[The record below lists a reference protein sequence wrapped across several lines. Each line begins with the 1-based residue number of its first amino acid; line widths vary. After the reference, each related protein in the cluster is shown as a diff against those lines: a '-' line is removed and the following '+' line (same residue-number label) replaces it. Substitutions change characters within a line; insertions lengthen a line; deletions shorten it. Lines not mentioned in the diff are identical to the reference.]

1 VSNFLKSSK
10 KSTPQSSE
18 EDGYLVSHEL
28 STEINATIRKSGD
41 VFSLIKINILGFL
54 D

>member
-1 VSNFLKSSK
+1 FLKSSK

-18 EDGYLVSHEL
+18 EDGYLGSHEL

-54 D
+54 H